1 MDHSDPQYDGQG
13 FYLSNG
19 VLSAGRGVVFNT
31 VLDEDGQPK
40 VAERTMLSRDK
51 DGFYSL
57 VETGAF
63 INEMVDAEAAT
74 WRQPNGWCGEI
85 WRDQLRLIKHAYY
98 ARMSRSPFMFLSV
111 QPLHV
116 IGELAAWLGHLM
128 GIPKLNELLNL
139 WGEWVPYAVVIN
151 AVLGGGD
158 FDDLHFIAIQE
169 RLVTYLRSKEEIDFV
184 KAFPR
189 TEVNL
194 TPAYSATALEY
205 NRHDAALDA
214 NMAKADSSGIYG
226 TRAYY
231 RLLQLKASGGLISKV
246 TNADLIWTSLL
257 NDGKPLNV
265 AFSGF
270 CCNLEAVV
278 DGEKKTGTDVAGASK
293 ASDAV
298 FKAVTEI
305 SEYFAK
311 RMPPALR
318 AEPKYTTYKGAVDL
332 ELDILNKDFLLLK
345 DAFSKRY
352 QNPAKA
358 QVMSYMEAFPVTTEH
373 VEVAKA
379 WRTSYNEVRETV
391 MARVNALLNSDSRFE
406 GCSITERE
414 RFSIGESVKEGDRQ
428 SFNVVAH
435 LYETNKPL
443 LYGAAIAMYNKLLT
457 SPLYID
463 EVTGLPTDRADALL
477 FADKFNTVLRE
488 AMRYA
493 KCVAQFPRAF
503 DMAAQMG
510 TLAPELTIPGLSLVV
525 VNGVEKK
532 GAEERERFIATAA
545 QRARVL
551 MHHLDRNVD
560 ADMQELWAVCPALRD
575 RSMDAVIVYQGGTHF
590 GFVKK
595 EQISLFKTTYGK
607 DAIGTLGR
615 SVNSRTGAYNLYSA
629 QVVLDAA

>member
-1 MDHSDPQYDGQG
+1 MP
-13 FYLSNG
+13 F
-19 VLSAGRGVVFNT
+19 SAAVT
-31 VLDEDGQPK
+31 L
-40 VAERTMLSRDK
+40 TTCII
-51 DGFYSL
+51 SL
-57 VETGAF
+57 F
-63 INEMVDAEAAT
+63 RN
-74 WRQPNGWCGEI
+74 
-85 WRDQLRLIKHAYY
+85 
-98 ARMSRSPFMFLSV
+98 
-111 QPLHV
+111 
-116 IGELAAWLGHLM
+116 AWLTTCVPRKRSTSSRLFRG
-128 GIPKLNELLNL
+128 PKSTSRRHTLPKEVEFNRH
-139 WGEWVPYAVVIN
+139 N
-151 AVLGGGD
+151 AV
-158 FDDLHFIAIQE
+158 
-169 RLVTYLRSKEEIDFV
+169 
-184 KAFPR
+184 
-189 TEVNL
+189 
-194 TPAYSATALEY
+194 
-205 NRHDAALDA
+205 LDA
-214 NMAKADSSGIYG
+214 NMAKADSKGTYG
-226 TRAYY
+226 MRAYY

-257 NDGKPLNV
+257 NDGKPLDV
-265 AFSGF
+265 AFGGF

-318 AEPKYTTYKGAVDL
+318 AEPKYTTYKGAIDL

-345 DAFSKRY
+345 EAFDKRY
-352 QNPAKA
+352 QNPASV
-358 QVMSYMEAFPVTTEH
+358 QVMRYMEAFPVTTEQ

-379 WRTSYNEVRETV
+379 WRASYNEVRETV

-414 RFSIGESVKEGDRQ
+414 RFSIGESVKEGDLQ

-463 EVTGLPTDRADALL
+463 AVTGLPTDRADALL

-493 KCVAQFPRAF
+493 KCVAQFPQAF
-503 DMAAQMG
+503 EMEARMG
-510 TLAPELTIPGLSLVV
+510 ALAPELTIPGLALVV
-525 VNGVEKK
+525 VNGIEKK
-532 GAEERERFIATAA
+532 GAKEQERFIATAA

-551 MHHLDRNVD
+551 LHHLDENVD
-560 ADMQELWAVCPALRD
+560 ADMQELWSVCPALRD

-590 GFVKK
+590 GFIQK
-595 EQISLFKTTYGK
+595 EQVSLFKTTYGK